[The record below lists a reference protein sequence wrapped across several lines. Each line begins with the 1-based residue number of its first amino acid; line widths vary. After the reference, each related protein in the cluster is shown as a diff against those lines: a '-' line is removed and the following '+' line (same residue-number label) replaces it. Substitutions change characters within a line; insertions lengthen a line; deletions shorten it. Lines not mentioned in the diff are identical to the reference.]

1 MADITVNKNLS
12 RARLKTHV
20 LEMQL
25 QLQRMDERR
34 ISIQDEL
41 DKIKENE
48 VAAQKD
54 LAETQHQLE
63 LLGA

>member
-1 MADITVNKNLS
+1 MGDITVNKNLA
-12 RARLKTHV
+12 RARLKTHI

-25 QLQRMDERR
+25 QLQRIDERR
-34 ISIQDEL
+34 ISLNDEL
-41 DKIKENE
+41 EKIKENE
-48 VAAQKD
+48 VSAQKD

>member
-1 MADITVNKNLS
+1 MADIIPNKNLN
-12 RARLKTHV
+12 RARLKTHI

-25 QLQRMDERR
+25 QLQRMDERKLL
-34 ISIQDEL
+34 IQDEL

-48 VAAQKD
+48 IAAQKD
-54 LAETQHQLE
+54 LADTQHQLE

>member
-1 MADITVNKNLS
+1 MADIGVTKVLA
-12 RARLKTHV
+12 RARLKTHI

-25 QLQRMDERR
+25 QLQRMDERKLTL
-34 ISIQDEL
+34 QDEL
-41 DKIKENE
+41 SKIAENE
-48 VAAQKD
+48 VASQKD

>member
-1 MADITVNKNLS
+1 MADIGPNKTLN
-12 RARLKTHV
+12 RARLKTHI

-25 QLQRMDERR
+25 QLQRMEERR
-34 ISIQDEL
+34 LIIQDEL

-48 VAAQKD
+48 AAAQKD

>member
-12 RARLKTHV
+12 RARLKTHI

-48 VAAQKD
+48 AAAQKD
-54 LAETQHQLE
+54 LAETQRQLE